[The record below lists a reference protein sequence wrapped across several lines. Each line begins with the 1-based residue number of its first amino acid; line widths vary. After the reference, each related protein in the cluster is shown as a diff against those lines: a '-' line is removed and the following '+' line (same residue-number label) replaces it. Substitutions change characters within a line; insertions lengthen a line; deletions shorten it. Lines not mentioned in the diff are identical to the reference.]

1 MIKFDYETDAGIG
14 VRANLGLIVLQ
25 ADETVEPLMRKLFSL
40 DGVALYHT
48 RIPSATEITAESL
61 QDMKQEIATAA
72 SLLPVAVEFDTIGFA
87 CTSAS
92 SVIGESVVEKLVQ
105 QYQPDA
111 RVTNPATAVKAA
123 LRVLG
128 ARRVALVAPYVPEVV
143 EEICETL
150 EQDDFE
156 MAAVGTFDQISD
168 SIVARIDEQSI
179 FKAIIQAGQAADCDA
194 VFVSCTNLRAAN
206 IIQDAESALGI
217 PVVSS
222 NQALG
227 WHMLRLAK
235 VRDAIQGYGKLF
247 TEH

>member
-25 ADETVEPLMRKLFSL
+25 ADETVEPVMQQLFSL

-61 QDMKQEIATAA
+61 QDMKQEIATAVN
-72 SLLPVAVEFDTIGFA
+72 LLPGAVEFDAIGFA

-92 SVIGESVVEKLVQ
+92 TVIGESVIEKLVQ

-111 RVTNPATAVKAA
+111 LVTNPATAVKAA
-123 LRVLG
+123 LRALG

-150 EQDDFE
+150 EQDGFE
-156 MAAVGTFDQISD
+156 MATVGTFDQISD

-179 FKAIIQAGQAADCDA
+179 FNAIIQAGQAADCDA

-206 IIQDAESALGI
+206 VIQDAESALGI

-235 VRDAIQGYGKLF
+235 VRDAKQGYGKLF
-247 TEH
+247 SDH